1 MLTRERN
8 TLLATLVLT
17 ITLIASAQNQ
27 ETACDSQRSASAEA
41 SARAALKSGDAPL
54 AVRWFQQALD
64 ACPDNRRLLLSMAE
78 TQIAGRDF
86 ENAIRNAT
94 LYLQG
99 DRPSFDGRLI
109 LAKAYFLAQRLK
121 ESLAE
126 SELVL
131 KQDPQEPSAL
141 KLKANAAYLLGDPAT
156 AKDTF
161 IRLLDKHP
169 EDEEGAY
176 MLGRIYYQE
185 GATQLA
191 VGQFERALKL
201 NRSSYKA
208 LDNLG
213 LCYQA
218 LGENDKAIRYHLTAI
233 KLVETAHPD
242 YEWPYINLAEALLK
256 TGDAQH
262 AFDSAAKATK
272 RNPMT
277 GHAFYVG
284 AKALDQLG
292 KPDLAVN
299 WLERATAL
307 DTGDTEA
314 WYLLA
319 RLYRKQGQT
328 ERAEAALHRFQEL
341 KAKEP
346 AKRR

>member
-1 MLTRERN
+1 MLTRKKAPF
-8 TLLATLVLT
+8 LAS
-17 ITLIASAQNQ
+17 LILSTTSLIAQNQ
-27 ETACDSQRSASAEA
+27 EPTCDAQRSAAAES

-54 AVRWFQQALD
+54 AVRWFQQAFD
-64 ACPDNRRLLLSMAE
+64 ACPDDRRLLLAMAE

-99 DRPSFDGRLI
+99 DRPSLNGRLI
-109 LAKAYFLAQRLK
+109 LAKAYFLTQRLK
-121 ESLAE
+121 EALAE
-126 SELVL
+126 SDLVL

-141 KLKANAAYLLGDPAT
+141 KLKANAAYLLGDAET
-156 AKDTF
+156 AKATF
-161 IRLLDKHP
+161 IRLLEKHP

-185 GATQLA
+185 GAIQLA
-191 VGQFERALKL
+191 VGQFERTLKL
-201 NRSSYKA
+201 NRNSYKA

-218 LGENDKAIRYHLTAI
+218 LSENHKAIRYHLTAI
-233 KLVETAHPD
+233 KLVETAQPD

-256 TGDAQH
+256 AGDAQH

-277 GHAFYVG
+277 GRAFYVG

-307 DTGDTEA
+307 DAGATEA

-328 ERAEAALHRFQEL
+328 ERAEAALRRFQEL